1 MVFDASGST
10 DDTEVTGYSWSTG
23 GNGRTETVTFDQVGT
38 HYVELTVTDGEGLTA
53 SATAT
58 VNVEKKPI
66 PDDYI
71 SNFKQLSYRGTS
83 NGWAAQAM
91 ELVADH
97 TWQTTITL
105 TGAWRERFKLDA
117 SEDMSETYGD
127 RDDDGGLDKNT
138 VIYPGYRGT
147 FTLTVNDQTMSYTL
161 EKQGQPYVS
170 NIDSLY
176 YSAPKTTGRGWDVL
190 PMKLVADHLW
200 YIRVKWND
208 IEKQRFRFDLTGQ
221 AISSEVP
228 GDRNNSGIADVGGL
242 PIYKAGKGYFI
253 IKLNDRTMKYSIL
266 AP

>member
-1 MVFDASGST
+1 MFDASGST

-23 GNGRTETVTFDQVGT
+23 GNGKTETVTFDQVGT

-105 TGAWRERFKLDA
+105 TGAWRERFKLAA
-117 SEDMSETYGD
+117 SADMSET
-127 RDDDGGLDKNT
+127 
-138 VIYPGYRGT
+138 
-147 FTLTVNDQTMSYTL
+147 
-161 EKQGQPYVS
+161 
-170 NIDSLY
+170 
-176 YSAPKTTGRGWDVL
+176 
-190 PMKLVADHLW
+190 
-200 YIRVKWND
+200 
-208 IEKQRFRFDLTGQ
+208 
-221 AISSEVP
+221 
-228 GDRNNSGIADVGGL
+228 
-242 PIYKAGKGYFI
+242 
-253 IKLNDRTMKYSIL
+253 
-266 AP
+266 